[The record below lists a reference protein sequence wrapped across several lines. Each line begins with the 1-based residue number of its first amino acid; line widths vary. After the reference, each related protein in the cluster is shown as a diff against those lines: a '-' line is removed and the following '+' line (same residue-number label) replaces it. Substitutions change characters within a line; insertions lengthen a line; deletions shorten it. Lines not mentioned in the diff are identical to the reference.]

1 MAWRWSFGISAGLL
15 AILALFEF
23 VRTQPLSNANL
34 LFLHSGNP
42 LLKSAALMNL
52 LQSSVPRLLRF
63 AAVLAPVLAVLW
75 AFASALGRAATL
87 SVIRPQAHMRFRSI
101 LGLGFLRAALA
112 LVALV
117 ALFGVLLFPAAVSA
131 QGTRFLALCLT
142 LAVLFVWSWLSWV
155 LNLASLP
162 AAAGQDTLSAIDAAL
177 RLYRGRF
184 GAFSAAGTWFGLLH
198 LVIAVGAFM
207 AAGFAVSM
215 AAVSVGLA
223 IVGLAGIA
231 VAYCALADFL
241 KIAHL
246 AAYSAIA
253 DES

>member
-1 MAWRWSFGISAGLL
+1 
-15 AILALFEF
+15 
-23 VRTQPLSNANL
+23 
-34 LFLHSGNP
+34 
-42 LLKSAALMNL
+42 
-52 LQSSVPRLLRF
+52 
-63 AAVLAPVLAVLW
+63 
-75 AFASALGRAATL
+75 
-87 SVIRPQAHMRFRSI
+87 MRFRSI

-223 IVGLAGIA
+223 TVGLAGIA